1 MTDIEPFK
9 TRSQIVRE
17 SVQEEMVAL
26 LEKVL
31 ERARR
36 GELSGVAVAM
46 ATAESQRAESDWKG
60 WHAPALGN
68 AVACMAQKYFNAQTR
83 KP

>member
-17 SVQEEMVAL
+17 QTQTEMVEI
-26 LEKVL
+26 LERAL

-36 GELSGVAVAM
+36 GELSGVAIAM
-46 ATAESQRAESDWKG
+46 AIAESHRAESDWKG